1 MNRTWV
7 QTNILLSSIS
17 IFLVT
22 GFTTRIRQ
30 PIKHQI
36 SQPNKQH
43 RHRNYNL
50 LAVLGDDKDVGEQN
64 DNFDGKGLANYLA
77 PYALTFLISIAVT
90 AGFVKY
96 VLMDY

>member
-43 RHRNYNL
+43 RHRNY
-50 LAVLGDDKDVGEQN
+50 KQN